1 MGRRFSEKHM
11 GLMISVQACDPTSPH
26 FLEVTQLKSIAA
38 HYGLSH
44 DLLSSECEL
53 ARRSLSGQNIES
65 ESTMDV
71 YRHLLPL
78 QAAFPTL
85 VKLYQ
90 IALTLAVSTAQCER
104 TFSAL
109 KRIKTYLRTTMS
121 EQRLSD
127 ISLLSIEKDLS
138 KKINFEDVIDKFES
152 GDKNRSIILS

>member
-1 MGRRFSEKHM
+1 MECTFSETHLGMMKA
-11 GLMISVQACDPTSPH
+11 IQACSPTSFH
-26 FLEVTQLKSIAA
+26 FLEVSELYVIASL
-38 HYGLSH
+38 YGLSD
-44 DLLSSECEL
+44 DLLSTECHL
-53 ARRSLSGQNIES
+53 AQRTLTGMNLES
-65 ESTMDV
+65 VMDA
-71 YRHLLPL
+71 YSHLLPL

-85 VKLYQ
+85 IKLLR

-127 ISLLSIEKDLS
+127 ISLLSIERDLS
-138 KKINFEDVIDKFES
+138 NTISFEDVIQQFES

>member
-11 GLMISVQACDPTSPH
+11 SLMISVQACDPTSPH
-26 FLEVTQLKSIAA
+26 FLEVTQLKSIAF

-44 DLLSSECEL
+44 DLLSNECEL
-53 ARRSLSGQNIES
+53 ARSLSGQNIES
-65 ESTMDV
+65 ENTMDV

-85 VKLYQ
+85 LKLYQ
-90 IALTLAVSTAQCER
+90 IALTLAVGTAQCER

-127 ISLLSIEKDLS
+127 ISLLSTEKDLS